1 MALGARWIASA
12 ILLVAC
18 VGFGVG
24 DRALANEAGAKAN
37 VIAFGFYGD
46 QDVFQSEA
54 QRAAAIVAAK
64 YGRGGMVIVR
74 ANIGARRAAMIADLR
89 SAVAEV
95 AARADGGDDVLFLIL
110 SSHGSRAGIAV
121 KSGAVT
127 ETLSPGE
134 VGAMLDGAGIGRRVI
149 IVSACYSGV
158 FARALADSRTV
169 VITASDADHASFG
182 CRGGNAWTDFGRAF
196 FAQALPRA
204 SGLSEAFATARSLI
218 ERQEAASNET
228 RSNPQMAG
236 GEAVL
241 ARLDRAA
248 PSNPSEDVA
257 SDAPFA
263 APATGCVLKAEPSP
277 TASAC
282 KVFNGYSGGRLVG
295 AFHLSGPR
303 TVAAGAGCPSDYP
316 PGRQLAANKIA
327 VEGTVYTLTPD
338 CRGSAKSSQ

>member
-24 DRALANEAGAKAN
+24 DRALANEAAAKVN

-46 QDVFQSEA
+46 QNVFQSEA

-95 AARADGGDDVLFLIL
+95 AARAQGGDDVLFLIL
-110 SSHGSRAGIAV
+110 TSHGSRAGIAV
-121 KSGAVT
+121 KSGAAT
-127 ETLSPGE
+127 ETLSPEE

-158 FARALADSRTV
+158 FARALANSRTV
-169 VITASDADHASFG
+169 VITASDSDHASFG

-196 FAQALPRA
+196 FAHALPSA

-218 ERQEAASNET
+218 ERQEAASNEKH
-228 RSNPQMAG
+228 SNPQMAG

-248 PSNPSEDVA
+248 PSNPSQDVA
-257 SDAPFA
+257 SDASSRRNRPRPPRPA
-263 APATGCVLKAEPSP
+263 RCSTVTAAGDWSARSTSPAPAPWRPAPD
-277 TASAC
+277 A
-282 KVFNGYSGGRLVG
+282 
-295 AFHLSGPR
+295 R
-303 TVAAGAGCPSDYP
+303 TTIRP
-316 PGRQLAANKIA
+316 AANWRR
-327 VEGTVYTLTPD
+327 T
-338 CRGSAKSSQ
+338 RSRSSGRCTR